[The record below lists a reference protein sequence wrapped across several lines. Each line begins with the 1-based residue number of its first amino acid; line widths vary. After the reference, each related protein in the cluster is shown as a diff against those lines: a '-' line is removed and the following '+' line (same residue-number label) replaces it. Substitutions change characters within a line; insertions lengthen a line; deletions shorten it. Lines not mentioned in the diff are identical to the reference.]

1 MGFFDKLKF
10 NGQDFEDSEVSE
22 DSDYD
27 YEYEEEAVKEEK
39 PQTQTAAPV
48 REAVRNGINV
58 ASGASLELKVV
69 RPKEFESVPQ
79 IADHLL
85 HRRTVVL
92 NLEET
97 NKETAR
103 RVIDFLSGVAYSLD
117 GQLKKVAVNA
127 EGNVWKVEYTKD
139 GVTTTYYI
147 GNKAFQYFEG
157 YNAGTGGIG

>member
-27 YEYEEEAVKEEK
+27 YEYEEEDAVKEEK
-39 PQTQTAAPV
+39 PQPQTSTPV
-48 REAVRNGINV
+48 REAVRNGINA
-58 ASGASLELKVV
+58 ASGTSLELKVV

-117 GQLKKVAVNA
+117 GQLKKVASNTYVITPP
-127 EGNVWKVEYTKD
+127 NVDVSGEAMRREEKRQSEE
-139 GVTTTYYI
+139 
-147 GNKAFQYFEG
+147 N
-157 YNAGTGGIG
+157 

>member
-10 NGQDFEDSEVSE
+10 NGQDFEDSETTE
-22 DSDYD
+22 ENDYD
-27 YEYEEEAVKEEK
+27 YEYEEEETVKEEK
-39 PQTQTAAPV
+39 PQTQTPAPV
-48 REAVRNGINV
+48 REAVRNGIN
-58 ASGASLELKVV
+58 AAAGTSLELKVV

-117 GQLKKVAVNA
+117 GQLKKVASNTYVITPP
-127 EGNVWKVEYTKD
+127 NVDVSGEAMRREEKQHNEE
-139 GVTTTYYI
+139 
-147 GNKAFQYFEG
+147 N
-157 YNAGTGGIG
+157 

>member
-10 NGQDFEDSEVSE
+10 NGQDFEDSDNSEVN
-22 DSDYD
+22 DYD
-27 YEYEEEAVKEEK
+27 YEYEEEETVKEEK
-39 PQTQTAAPV
+39 PQPQTVATPV
-48 REAVRNGINV
+48 REAVRGGVNV

-117 GQLKKVAVNA
+117 GQLKKVASNTYVITPP
-127 EGNVWKVEYTKD
+127 NVDVSGEAMRREEKRQNEE
-139 GVTTTYYI
+139 
-147 GNKAFQYFEG
+147 N
-157 YNAGTGGIG
+157 

>member
-10 NGQDFEDSEVSE
+10 NGQDFEDSETTE
-22 DSDYD
+22 END
-27 YEYEEEAVKEEK
+27 YEYEYEEEEAVKEEK
-39 PQTQTAAPV
+39 PQTQQAPAPV
-48 REAVRNGINV
+48 REAVRNGIN
-58 ASGASLELKVV
+58 AAAGTSLELKVV

-117 GQLKKVAVNA
+117 GQLKKVASNTYVITPP
-127 EGNVWKVEYTKD
+127 NVDVSGEAMRREEKQHNEE
-139 GVTTTYYI
+139 
-147 GNKAFQYFEG
+147 N
-157 YNAGTGGIG
+157 

>member
-22 DSDYD
+22 ENDYD
-27 YEYEEEAVKEEK
+27 YEYEEE

-48 REAVRNGINV
+48 REAVKNSINM

-117 GQLKKVAVNA
+117 GQLKKVASNTYVITPP
-127 EGNVWKVEYTKD
+127 NVDVSGEAMRREEKRQSEE
-139 GVTTTYYI
+139 
-147 GNKAFQYFEG
+147 N
-157 YNAGTGGIG
+157 